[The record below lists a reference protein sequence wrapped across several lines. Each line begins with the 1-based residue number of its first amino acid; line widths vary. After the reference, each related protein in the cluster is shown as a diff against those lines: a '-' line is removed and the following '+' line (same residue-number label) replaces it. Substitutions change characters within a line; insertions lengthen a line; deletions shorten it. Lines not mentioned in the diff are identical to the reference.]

1 MLQILIWAVC
11 ILIIGVGYCAIYLE
25 KITAGER
32 ATKTTGLAFF
42 VLMLIFA
49 VALFVLSVMQ
59 GIQIEGLVGK

>member
-32 ATKTTGLAFF
+32 ATKTTGLA
-42 VLMLIFA
+42 
-49 VALFVLSVMQ
+49 LFVLSVMQ